1 MVYIVHSFKKKELDL
16 LVEIHIHSEKSKF
29 QKDIYNVSYFHKNKG
44 PYTCLYIYVNLKNDR
59 ERNTPA
65 CLKDKRIGKQKQR
78 WRCKKTGKRKLKK
91 ENTIKENKKVWNP
104 SLAILPTVTP

>member
-1 MVYIVHSFKKKELDL
+1 MAYIVHSFKKKELDL

-59 ERNTPA
+59 GRNTPA
-65 CLKDKRIGKQKQR
+65 CLKDKRRGK
-78 WRCKKTGKRKLKK
+78 KRLER
-91 ENTIKENKKVWNP
+91 EN
-104 SLAILPTVTP
+104 